1 MIMGNYERILKVIAK
16 SSGLT
21 ESEIEGKVEAKRS
34 KLAGLISREGAAQVV
49 AAELGISFDNEK
61 LKIDELSL
69 GMKKVNIV
77 GKVIELFPVRTFT
90 RNGKEGKVANMV
102 IADDTSNVKV
112 VLWDEHHI
120 SLIEKGEL
128 VLEKVIEVSNGNMRD
143 NEVHLGGFSDLKLS
157 SEVLEN
163 VKREKIV
170 REKNIAEFRIS
181 ENVSVRAF
189 VVQAFEPRF
198 FDVCSECKK
207 KAIPEGEG
215 YTCAAHGK
223 IVPERRALINFV
235 LDDGTETIRGVVF
248 HENLSKLGITD
259 LENIEKLIEQKQDLV
274 GKELVFSGNV
284 RNNSYFNNIE
294 FIVNDIQEIDINHL
308 ISQLEGN

>member
-1 MIMGNYERILKVIAK
+1 MILGNYERILKVISK

-21 ESEIEGKVEAKRS
+21 ESEVEAKVEAKRS
-34 KLAGLISREGAAQVV
+34 KLAGLISREGASQVV

-69 GMKKVNIV
+69 GMKKVNII

-102 IADDTSNVKV
+102 VADDTSNVKV
-112 VLWDEHHI
+112 VLWDGNHI

-128 VLEKVIEVSNGNMRD
+128 VLDKVIEISNANMRD

-157 SEVLEN
+157 SEILEN

-170 REKNIAEFRIS
+170 REKNIVEFRIS

-198 FDVCSECKK
+198 FEVCGECKK

-215 YTCAAHGK
+215 YSCVAHGK

-235 LDDGTETIRGVVF
+235 LDDGTESIRGVVF
-248 HENLSKLGITD
+248 HENLEKLGITE
-259 LENIEKLIEQKQDLV
+259 LENIEKMIEQKQDLV
-274 GKELVFSGNV
+274 GKELIFSGSV

-294 FIVNDIQEIDINHL
+294 FIVNDIQKVDINQL
-308 ISQLEGN
+308 ISQLESN

>member
-1 MIMGNYERILKVIAK
+1 MGNYERILKVIAK

-248 HENLSKLGITD
+248 HESLSKLGITD

>member
-1 MIMGNYERILKVIAK
+1 MILGNYERILKVISK

-49 AAELGISFDNEK
+49 AAELGISFENEK

-69 GMKKVNIV
+69 GMKKVNLV

-90 RNGKEGKVANMV
+90 RNGKESKVANLV
-102 IADDTSNVKV
+102 IADDTSNVKI

-120 SLIEKGEL
+120 GLIEKGEL
-128 VLEKVIEVSNGNMRD
+128 ELEKVIEISNGNMRD

-157 SEVLEN
+157 SESLEN
-163 VKREKIV
+163 VKREKII

-215 YTCAAHGK
+215 YTCTAHGK

-294 FIVNDIQEIDINHL
+294 FIVNDIQEIDI
-308 ISQLEGN
+308 IT

>member
-248 HENLSKLGITD
+248 HESLSKLGITD